1 MRFGREKRNLLILFS
16 FLLMIGFFFSQNII
30 IESIEK
36 KLSFHMIVEHSIFFM
51 AGVSLVLINESIIK
65 ILNGSLLLLKK
76 NEDQN
81 HIKSNKFSYFF
92 VVKELLKRWK
102 SLLKVIFLLNKYPI
116 LWIFIAIDLMIF
128 WHIPLLFDL
137 AVLHNFTHILQ
148 HISFMIVGAS
158 IYMAIRNF
166 GESFSLILLV
176 FLIGMM
182 GLSGILF
189 SVVEDNIYVVYD
201 IQNHHEAG
209 FYMVVTSIVILILI
223 FPIYL
228 IKKAMFH
235 IKLSNQKL

>member
-16 FLLMIGFFFSQNII
+16 FLLMIGFLFSQNII

-76 NEDQN
+76 NEYQN
-81 HIKSNKFSYFF
+81 QIKSDKFSYFF

-137 AVLHNFTHILQ
+137 AVLYNFTHILQ

-176 FLIGMM
+176 SLVGMM

-223 FPIYL
+223 LPVYL

-235 IKLSNQKL
+235 IKLFNQKL